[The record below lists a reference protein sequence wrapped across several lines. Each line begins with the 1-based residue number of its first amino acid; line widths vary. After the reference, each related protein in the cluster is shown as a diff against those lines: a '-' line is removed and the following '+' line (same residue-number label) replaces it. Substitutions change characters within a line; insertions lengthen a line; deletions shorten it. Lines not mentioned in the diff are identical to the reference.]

1 MRPRFLP
8 VSICILLLLLGGGVG
23 RALEISQGKI
33 KLVIHEQFERFVPYL
48 RTLSEGSGTE
58 EWVPLLVDKDPRT
71 SYVTL
76 LVNNDTYRLGSIP
89 GVRGRISKGAEGGMI
104 QWILPDVEVKQTF
117 SFLRS
122 RESSESDAVRIVLDI
137 TNLKDTEVSVGV
149 RYTLDTYLGEKSNT
163 PFRTPQLPAITRETS
178 FVPDSENWFLL
189 SEDPER
195 KVGLQLLLRGEG
207 VSSVERVVLA
217 NWKRLSDTPW
227 EYSVNP
233 ARTFTL
239 LPYSINDSALAL
251 YYPVLPLKPKETR
264 RLVTVL
270 GSKGS
275 GTYSAEGSSP
285 TEGPVKIDL
294 ESILK
299 ASPEEGKPKDPQGR
313 IRTELSRVEEFIDR
327 ISKRVAY
334 STPISKE
341 EIEAYRKVL
350 EELAKRAKSQEAK

>member
-1 MRPRFLP
+1 MRPRFLA
-8 VSICILLLLLGGGVG
+8 VSICILFLLLGGGVG

-163 PFRTPQLPAITRETS
+163 PFRTLQLPAITRETS

-299 ASPEEGKPKDPQGR
+299 ASPEEGKPTDPRGR

-327 ISKRVAY
+327 ISKRVAD

>member
-1 MRPRFLP
+1 MRRRFFP
-8 VSICILLLLLGGGVG
+8 VSICILFLLLGGERG

-48 RTLSEGSGTE
+48 RTLSEASGTE

-71 SYVTL
+71 SYITL
-76 LVNNDTYRLGSIP
+76 LVNSNTYRLGSIP
-89 GVRGRISKGAEGGMI
+89 GVRGRISEGLEGVMI

-122 RESSESDAVRIVLDI
+122 RESSESDALRILLDI
-137 TNLKDTEVSVGV
+137 TNLKDTEISIGV
-149 RYTLDTYLGEKSNT
+149 RYTLDTYLGERSNT
-163 PFRTPQLPAITRETS
+163 PFRTPQFPAITRETS
-178 FVPDSENWFLL
+178 FVPDSENWLLL

-195 KVGLQLLLRGEG
+195 NLGLQVLLRGEG
-207 VSSVERVVLA
+207 VTSVERVVLA

-227 EYSVNP
+227 EYSTNP
-233 ARTFTL
+233 TRTFTL

-251 YYPVLPLKPKETR
+251 YYPVLPLQPKETR
-264 RLVTVL
+264 RIVTVL

-275 GTYSAEGSSP
+275 GTYSAEGAYP
-285 TEGPVKIDL
+285 TEGSVKLDL

-299 ASPEEGKPKDPQGR
+299 SSPEEGKREDPREQ
-313 IRTELSRVEEFIDR
+313 ILSELSRVEEFIDR
-327 ISKRVAY
+327 ISKRVSD

-341 EIEAYRKVL
+341 EIEVYRKVL
-350 EELAKRAKSQEAK
+350 EELTKRAKSQEAK